1 MQRRYE
7 EAIPQ
12 LEKAISLNPN
22 HAMAFHALGYTLAH
36 AGQPERALE
45 MQDKAILIS
54 PHDAFLGGFLAVK
67 GDALLQLGRSEET
80 EAVARQALRT
90 PNPRYWIYAQ
100 LAIALAESGQQ
111 EEARDMAS
119 RLFDLKPDFL
129 AHLARLNQP
138 GMKVY
143 SDMFERHGLKMAQG

>member
-1 MQRRYE
+1 
-7 EAIPQ
+7 
-12 LEKAISLNPN
+12 
-22 HAMAFHALGYTLAH
+22 
-36 AGQPERALE
+36 

-67 GDALLQLGRSEET
+67 GDALLQLGRSQET

-111 EEARDMAS
+111 CLVKAGIQYT
-119 RLFDLKPDFL
+119 RL
-129 AHLARLNQP
+129 H
-138 GMKVY
+138 
-143 SDMFERHGLKMAQG
+143 KMLSEC